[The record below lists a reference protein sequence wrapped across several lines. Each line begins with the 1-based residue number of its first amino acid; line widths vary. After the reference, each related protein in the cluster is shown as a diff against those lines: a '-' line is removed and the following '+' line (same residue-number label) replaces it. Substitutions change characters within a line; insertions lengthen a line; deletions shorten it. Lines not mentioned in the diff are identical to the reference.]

1 MTTPNPPSVRRHK
14 VDAHKREQFA
24 AYVQDPSFPCVGA
37 RSAFNTRRTRFGE
50 YQGLGDGYPVD
61 ALRADLELFSQEF
74 PDPGYSPVTFIAMFR
89 EEVRTEQQFVR
100 KMWQH
105 LQKMDEHDCHA
116 FDWDPAVSSDP
127 SDASFSFSVG
137 GRAFFLVGL
146 SPVASRLARRAPMPC
161 LVFNFH
167 NQFESLH
174 ASGKFASMQKVI
186 RKADVALQG
195 TINPVLAEYGEAS
208 EARQYSGEAVA
219 NDWVCPFRHDCD
231 PDEN

>member
-1 MTTPNPPSVRRHK
+1 MTTPKPRSLGRHQ
-14 VDAHKREQFA
+14 VDGHKRAQFA

-50 YQGLGDGYPVD
+50 YQGLGAGYPVD
-61 ALRADLELFSQEF
+61 ALRADLEQFSREF
-74 PDPGYSPVTFIAMFR
+74 PDPGHSPVTFIAMFGEGVET
-89 EEVRTEQQFVR
+89 EEQFVR
-100 KMWQH
+100 QMWQH
-105 LQKMDEHDCHA
+105 LQKIDQHDCRA

-127 SDASFSFSVG
+127 SHASFSFSVA

-167 NQFESLH
+167 NQFESLR

-186 RKADVALQG
+186 RKADFALQG
-195 TINPVLAEYGEAS
+195 SINPVLAHFGEAS

-219 NDWVCPFRHDCD
+219 DDWECPFRHDCE
-231 PDEN
+231 PDED

>member
-1 MTTPNPPSVRRHK
+1 MTTPKPRSLGRHQ
-14 VDAHKREQFA
+14 VDGHKRAQFA

-61 ALRADLELFSQEF
+61 ALRADLEQFSREF
-74 PDPGYSPVTFIAMFR
+74 PDPGHSPVTFIAMFGEGVET
-89 EEVRTEQQFVR
+89 EEQFVR
-100 KMWQH
+100 QMWQH
-105 LQKMDEHDCHA
+105 LQKIDQHDCRA

-127 SDASFSFSVG
+127 SHASFS
-137 GRAFFLVGL
+137 FFLVGL

-167 NQFESLH
+167 NQFESLR

-195 TINPVLAEYGEAS
+195 SINPVLAHFGEAS

-219 NDWVCPFRHDCD
+219 DDWECPFRHDCE
-231 PDEN
+231 PDED